1 MCSYITDLI
10 VMGHTTSEGKLL
22 TLTIVSSILR
32 FSVGSPTDNTEWE
45 MGANLRDLL
54 GNDVKKR

>member
-1 MCSYITDLI
+1 
-10 VMGHTTSEGKLL
+10 MGHTTSERKLL